1 MTTGD
6 IEKLSDL
13 CLRFLKRRPSSVCRM
28 PGGGGDRIYYRL
40 TFDRDVYVCDCHVSS
55 LVGVIADNL
64 RDARAFVSL
73 SEVFRDSGV
82 NVPFVAAYADD
93 FSCYITQDLGDSQF
107 SDRIRDIRLSDR
119 MGGVQLEVL
128 LQSVIDRL
136 VEMQTVPKNKW
147 MQYAAYPELSRR
159 QVMWDLYYFKYEYLK
174 PAAVDFDENRLE
186 DDFELLCNDILGSY
200 RKAWGFM
207 MRDCQSRNIMLCKAN
222 GEEERPFFIDYQG
235 GRSGPMLYDAI
246 SLLWQAKADLQS
258 ELRER
263 ILSYYADRLSD
274 ATGMKKDSILADRSS
289 LLLFRTLQVL
299 GAYGFRGLV
308 QKRAHFIE
316 SIPFALRNL
325 KGLLD
330 EGSVG
335 RYPELERVAALLC
348 SDSRFSSCNEERLH
362 VKVFSFSYKKGYP
375 EDYSGNGGG
384 FMFDC
389 RGMHNPGRYEEFK
402 KLTGRDEPV
411 IAFLR
416 DRGEADNFAIKA
428 YDLVSPSIER
438 YLERGFRSLQIGFG
452 CTGGQHRSVY
462 CAERV
467 ARLIAESFPEAS
479 VELIHREQNIIE
491 RFN

>member
-1 MTTGD
+1 MTTGN

-13 CLRFLKRRPSSVCRM
+13 CLRFLKRRPSSVCQM
-28 PGGGGDRIYYRL
+28 SGGGGDRIYYRL
-40 TFDRDVYVCDCHVSS
+40 TFDSDVYVCDCHVST

-82 NVPFVAAYADD
+82 NVPFIAAHDDD
-93 FSCYITQDLGDSQF
+93 FSCYVTEDLGDCRL
-107 SDRIRDIRLSDR
+107 SDRIRDISRSDHA
-119 MGGVQLEVL
+119 GGYGLEGL
-128 LQSVIDRL
+128 FLSVIDRL
-136 VEMQTVPKNKW
+136 VDMQTVPENKW

-186 DDFELLCNDILGSY
+186 DDFELLCNDILGSG
-200 RKAWGFM
+200 RIAWGFM
-207 MRDCQSRNIMLCKAN
+207 MRDCQSRNIMLHDTDC
-222 GEEERPFFIDYQG
+222 GVGRPFFIDYQG
-235 GRSGPMLYDAI
+235 GRRGPMLYDAI
-246 SLLWQAKADLQS
+246 SLLWQAKADLPPA
-258 ELRER
+258 LRER
-263 ILSYYADRLSD
+263 LLSHYADRLSD
-274 ATGMKKDSILADRSS
+274 ATGINKGSILSDRGNM
-289 LLLFRTLQVL
+289 LLFRTLQVL

-325 KGLLD
+325 KALID
-330 EGSVG
+330 EGALG
-335 RYPELERVAALLC
+335 RYPELGRVAALLC
-348 SDSRFSSCNEERLH
+348 SDSRFSLSTDERLL

-375 EDYSGNGGG
+375 EDLSGNGGG

-389 RGMHNPGRYEEFK
+389 RGMHNPGRYEEYK
-402 KLTGRDEPV
+402 NLTGRDEPV

-416 DRGEADNFAIKA
+416 ERGEADIFAKKA
-428 YDLVSPSIER
+428 YEMVSPSVER